1 MKPDLSEFAI
11 ISILLVIVLI
21 AATAGSKALT
31 TTAQGL
37 LERALQVT
45 EPKR

>member
-1 MKPDLSEFAI
+1 MKPNLSEFAI
-11 ISILLVIVLI
+11 ISVLLIIVLVV
-21 AATAGSKALT
+21 ATAGSKLLT

-45 EPKR
+45 EPRR